1 MTWIWYIIP
10 HHLISRLTYGLT
22 RLRLPFLVTAGVRLF
37 IKLFK
42 VDMGEAAETNP
53 AAYPTFNAFFTRR
66 LHHDARV
73 ITQDPAGIACPADG
87 RISQIGKINDG
98 RILQAKG
105 QDYSLVE
112 LLGGCESRAAPFKKG
127 MFCTI
132 YLSPR
137 DYHRVHMPVDG
148 ELQEMVHVPGRL
160 FSVAPT
166 PVNNIPRL
174 FSRNE
179 RMAAI
184 FNTEQGPMAVV
195 MVGALNVAAIETVWA
210 GLVTP
215 PAGKRIQ
222 VRSYPASD
230 GQVWLQRG
238 QEMGRFNMGSTVI
251 VMFPPGYMDWS
262 SELRAEIPVKMGQR
276 LGSLV
281 KIYQQK
287 SINDKLPSA
296 QKTAGGLGN
305 PGR

>member
-10 HHLISRLTYGLT
+10 HHLISRLTYSLT
-22 RLRLPFLVTAGVRLF
+22 RLHLPFLVTAGVRLF

-42 VDMGEAAETNP
+42 VDMNEAAETNP

-66 LHHDARV
+66 LRHGARAV
-73 ITQDPAGIACPADG
+73 TQDPAGIACPADG
-87 RISQIGKINDG
+87 RISQIGEIDDD
-98 RILQAKG
+98 RIFQAKG
-105 QDYSLVE
+105 QDYSVVE
-112 LLGGCESRAAPFKKG
+112 LLGGSESRATPFSKG
-127 MFCTI
+127 MFCTL

-137 DYHRVHMPVDG
+137 DYHRVHMPIDG
-148 ELQEMVHVPGRL
+148 ELKEMVYVPGRL
-160 FSVAPT
+160 FSVAPK
-166 PVNNIPRL
+166 PVKNIPRL

-184 FNTEQGPMAVV
+184 FSTEQGPMAVV

-222 VRSYPASD
+222 VRRYPASD

-251 VMFPPGYMDWS
+251 VLFSPGLLGWN
-262 SELRAEIPVKMGQR
+262 SELQAQDPVKMGQR
-276 LGSLV
+276 LGGLV
-281 KIYQQK
+281 
-287 SINDKLPSA
+287 
-296 QKTAGGLGN
+296 
-305 PGR
+305 RV